1 LTERDGYEHG
11 VPCWVETWQEDPDTA
26 VTFYAV
32 VFGWDV
38 EKGTLADTG
47 TRYYMCRLHGS
58 DVAAIGSPPPTGMP
72 PGWTTYVWV
81 DDADAVAA
89 SAVKAGGSL
98 LAESFGSLDGGRMA
112 ILADLAGAAFGL
124 WTPRVHRGAQRINE
138 PSAYAM
144 SFLRTPDLEGAKVFY
159 GAVLGWT
166 TEPFG
171 PMLLWRLPGYV
182 GGVPEQPVARDVVAV
197 MARAGEGEAAHWR
210 ADFWID
216 DADAAAARATQLGGS
231 VVAGPEDAG
240 PFREAVLA
248 DPAGA
253 TFSVSQLTGAGP

>member
-11 VPCWVETWQEDPDTA
+11 VPCWVDTWQEDPDTA
-26 VTFYAV
+26 ATFYAG

-38 EKGTLADTG
+38 EKGTPPGTD
-47 TRYYMCRLHGS
+47 TRYYMCRLRGS
-58 DVAAIGSPPPTGMP
+58 DVAAIGSPPPAGMAP
-72 PGWTTYVWV
+72 AWITYVWV

-98 LAESFGSLDGGRMA
+98 LAEPFGSLDGGRIA
-112 ILADLAGAAFGL
+112 IVADPSGAVFGV
-124 WTPRVHRGAQRINE
+124 WKPGAQRGAQRVNE

-144 SFLRTPDLEGAKVFY
+144 SFLRTPDPEGAKAFY

-166 TEPFG
+166 TEAFG

-197 MARAGEGEAAHWR
+197 MAGAGDGEATHWR
-210 ADFWID
+210 VDFWIA
-216 DADAAAARATQLGGS
+216 DADAAAARATRLGGS

-253 TFSVSQLTGAGP
+253 TFSVSQLTAGP